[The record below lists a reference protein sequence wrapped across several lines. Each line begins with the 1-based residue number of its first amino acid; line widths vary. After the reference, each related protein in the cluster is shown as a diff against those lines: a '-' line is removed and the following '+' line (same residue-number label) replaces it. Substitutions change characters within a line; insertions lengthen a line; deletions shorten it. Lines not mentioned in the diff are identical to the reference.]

1 MISGK
6 ILIIDDEPT
15 ITESLK
21 MFLSE
26 KGHKI
31 ATAFTGS
38 DGLKLQSNFKPDVII
53 LDIRLPDWDGFEV
66 LRVLKNRGE
75 ESKVIIITAFHD
87 MENTI
92 KAMKLGAFEY
102 IPKPISIDDLE
113 LSINKLLKH
122 KKKILRS
129 SVLVDDSDGYEENK
143 IVGKSQTMKEIFKI
157 IGKISETKSS
167 VLIKGETGTG
177 KELIAR
183 AIHYNS
189 LVRNEP
195 FIPINC
201 AAIVENLFESEIFG
215 HEKGAFTGAVSTR
228 KGKIELA
235 GKGTI
240 FLDEIGETPLGLQVK
255 LLRFLQ
261 EKEFERV
268 GGEKT
273 LKSDAR
279 VIAATNQD
287 LKDLIQKKKFRE
299 DLYYRLSVVVIEL
312 PPLRERKSDIPYLV
326 DYLMKK
332 INYKFHTGI
341 KKIGENALGKIMAY
355 DWPGNIRELENV
367 LANAALMSR
376 SGEITEDLISIH
388 PENQGEYMKKAPPF
402 LLSLDEVEK
411 KHIKTVLD
419 YVNWNYGKACEILGI
434 TRPTL
439 RKKIRLYNIIPPRY
453 KVQN

>member
-1 MISGK
+1 MVSGK

-31 ATAFTGS
+31 ATAFTGT

-66 LRVLKNRGE
+66 LKVLKNRGE

-122 KKKILRS
+122 KKKILSS

-299 DLYYRLSVVVIEL
+299 DLIR
-312 PPLRERKSDIPYLV
+312 V
-326 DYLMKK
+326 DRGPDGLTFTP
-332 INYKFHTGI
+332 I
-341 KKIGENALGKIMAY
+341 A
-355 DWPGNIRELENV
+355 
-367 LANAALMSR
+367 
-376 SGEITEDLISIH
+376 
-388 PENQGEYMKKAPPF
+388 QGEV
-402 LLSLDEVEK
+402 LDEDEE
-411 KHIKTVLD
+411 VLGGEVID
-419 YVNWNYGKACEILGI
+419 A
-434 TRPTL
+434 
-439 RKKIRLYNIIPPRY
+439 
-453 KVQN
+453 